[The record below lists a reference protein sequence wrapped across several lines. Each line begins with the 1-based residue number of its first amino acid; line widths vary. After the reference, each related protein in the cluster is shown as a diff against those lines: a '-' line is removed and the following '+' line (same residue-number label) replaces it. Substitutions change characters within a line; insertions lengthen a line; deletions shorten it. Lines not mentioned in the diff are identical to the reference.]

1 MVNSIT
7 SKADSIQVVYDN
19 YINNKYIVNRRYQR
33 KLVWTQQEKVAFI
46 DSIVKIILYHC
57 SCWLKIQILMA

>member
-19 YINNKYIVNRRYQR
+19 YINNKYITRWRN
-33 KLVWTQQEKVAFI
+33 
-46 DSIVKIILYHC
+46 
-57 SCWLKIQILMA
+57 

>member
-46 DSIVKIILYHC
+46 DSIVKNYSIPLFLI
-57 SCWLKIQILMA
+57 SFTRRS

>member
-19 YINNKYIVNRRYQR
+19 YINNKYIVNRR
-33 KLVWTQQEKVAFI
+33 LL
-46 DSIVKIILYHC
+46 S
-57 SCWLKIQILMA
+57 

>member
-46 DSIVKIILYHC
+46 DSITTV
-57 SCWLKIQILMA
+57 Q

>member
-33 KLVWTQQEKVAFI
+33 KLVCDHSAQTVPLV
-46 DSIVKIILYHC
+46 S
-57 SCWLKIQILMA
+57 LK